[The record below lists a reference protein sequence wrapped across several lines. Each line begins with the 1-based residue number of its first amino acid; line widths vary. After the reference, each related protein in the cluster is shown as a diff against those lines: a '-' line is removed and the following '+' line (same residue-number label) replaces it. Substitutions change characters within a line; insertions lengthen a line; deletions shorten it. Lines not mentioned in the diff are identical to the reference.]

1 MVAGPAIEDEHGGTV
16 QPVGRPI
23 RSEVDSVPPDRAD
36 LLSPEGLP
44 PPLPMVDGI
53 VVKHHTSIGADDLL
67 WDRRRAR
74 LHLESHAVQD
84 SEGDT

>member
-1 MVAGPAIEDEHGGTV
+1 
-16 QPVGRPI
+16 
-23 RSEVDSVPPDRAD
+23 
-36 LLSPEGLP
+36 
-44 PPLPMVDGI
+44 MVDGI
-53 VVKHHTSIGADDLL
+53 VVKHHTSIRADDLL